1 MISNLGNKM
10 RVLMD
15 SLHFHPH
22 KIMKLGEKSRGW
34 VFAVDTF
41 VENQAYQCVQIFIIW
56 LPLMRSE
63 FEKSAKSV
71 ASLDDFKVEFF
82 LKDGTFSIQSHCS
95 ENR

>member
-22 KIMKLGEKSRGW
+22 KIVKLGERSRGW

-41 VENQAYQCVQIFIIW
+41 MENQAYQCVQIFIIW
-56 LPLMRSE
+56 LPSRRSE
-63 FEKSAKSV
+63 SEKSAKSV
-71 ASLDDFKVEFF
+71 TSSDYFF
-82 LKDGTFSIQSHCS
+82 FIFRLF
-95 ENR
+95 

>member
-22 KIMKLGEKSRGW
+22 KIVKLGESRGW

-41 VENQAYQCVQIFIIW
+41 VENQAYQRVQIFII
-56 LPLMRSE
+56 
-63 FEKSAKSV
+63 
-71 ASLDDFKVEFF
+71 
-82 LKDGTFSIQSHCS
+82 
-95 ENR
+95 

>member
-22 KIMKLGEKSRGW
+22 KIVKLGEKNRGW
-34 VFAVDTF
+34 MFAVDTF
-41 VENQAYQCVQIFIIW
+41 MENQAYQCVQIFIIW
-56 LPLMRSE
+56 LPSMRSE

-71 ASLDDFKVEFF
+71 TSSDYFKVDFF
-82 LKDGTFSIQSHCS
+82 LKTVLYPKPLF
-95 ENR
+95 